1 MAYYITKRT
10 GYKVKEVY
18 MEKYTIED
26 AYALS
31 ACILDNMQEQAP
43 HGSDEF
49 PCAHYLDRYFLG
61 QSMYPWHWHEEFEIA
76 FVTRGRV
83 TVKVNE
89 VQYELFPGKGIF
101 IGSHT
106 LHAFSLV
113 GTEEAEMPNIVF
125 SPSLLY
131 GTRDSIFWK
140 RYMEPLLMEN
150 AFMNIPLT
158 RQVEWQAEIL
168 NHASTA
174 FSCLNERKFGYEFDV
189 RDLLSKV
196 VLLLLQNNPG
206 MTPEKKSQKDINRVR
221 QMLGY
226 IQTNYTEPL
235 CVEQIASC
243 VNISPRECGR
253 SFKKIVGVSPI
264 QYVIEL
270 RIRRAGQL
278 LAETDLPVTEIC
290 AFCGFESQSYF
301 SKVFRERLG
310 VSPLAYRKQ
319 KR

>member
-1 MAYYITKRT
+1 
-10 GYKVKEVY
+10 
-18 MEKYTIED
+18 
-26 AYALS
+26 
-31 ACILDNMQEQAP
+31 
-43 HGSDEF
+43 
-49 PCAHYLDRYFLG
+49 
-61 QSMYPWHWHEEFEIA
+61 
-76 FVTRGRV
+76 
-83 TVKVNE
+83 
-89 VQYELFPGKGIF
+89 
-101 IGSHT
+101 
-106 LHAFSLV
+106 
-113 GTEEAEMPNIVF
+113 
-125 SPSLLY
+125 
-131 GTRDSIFWK
+131 
-140 RYMEPLLMEN
+140 MEN

-226 IQTNYTEPL
+226 IQTNFTEPL